1 MDYEI
6 TPQELSRL
14 QQRNQP
20 LVLLDVREPSERQLA
35 SITPSLHIPIADV
48 PARVQ
53 ELDPD
58 QHIVVYCHVGIRS
71 LSVTAWL
78 REQGYEKVQSLSGG
92 INRWA
97 MEIDPKVLRYC
108 TGTEYPTFAVAGK
121 CGMVASRRT
130 S

>member
-35 SITPSLHIPIADV
+35 SIMPSLHIPIADV

-78 REQGYEKVQSLSGG
+78 REQGYDKVQSLSGG

-97 MEIDPKVLRYC
+97 LEIDSKVLRY
-108 TGTEYPTFAVAGK
+108 
-121 CGMVASRRT
+121 
-130 S
+130 